1 MLFNVEGQTA
11 RREMAE
17 AALLLVTTK
26 IGKAVATETLHY
38 ARPWLTKKA
47 GSIAEL
53 PTNMTL
59 IKNDLEVIQA
69 FIKDTGGK
77 GLIDGVTETW
87 IGQVRRLAY
96 DMEDIVDQY
105 MYVVGKHHQ
114 KGSKW
119 SYVKKIVKK
128 PQYLFTLDEIA
139 TALERINQALIR
151 LKQNKDWTQPIAG
164 VGDVYATN
172 YDSQQQLYL
181 PGHDYSISDDEL
193 VGIDKNRDILMGSL
207 NLEKSLDLQIIAL
220 WGMGGIGKSTL
231 VNNVFRNEASNF
243 ECRVWVSVSQSY
255 KLDDIWRI
263 MLKEIYSKD
272 QKAFD
277 GEKLTCAELQ
287 DELKE
292 TLKTKRYLI
301 ILDDVWTAEAFRKI
315 KGVLVDTKM
324 GSRIII
330 TTRSDEVASQADDG
344 YKIKVEPLE
353 KEDAWRLFCRKAFP
367 RTENHICPLALR
379 KCGESIVE
387 KCDGLPLAL
396 VSIGSI
402 LSLKEQN
409 DTEWGLFEAQLISE
423 LNNNSNLK
431 HVVKILNLSYKYL
444 PDDLKSCFLYCAMF
458 PEDHMIQRKRL
469 IRLWVAEGFI
479 KQNGNCSLEDVAEG
493 YLRELVRRS
502 MLQVVKRNS
511 FNRIKCVRMH
521 DLVRELAIFQ
531 CKRESFGT
539 TYDDSHGVMQVESD
553 SRRMSV
559 LQCKN
564 DTQPS
569 IGQCRLRTFIAFNTS
584 MGSFPWF
591 SSESK
596 YLAVLELSGLPIET
610 VPNSIGELFN
620 LRYLGLNETK
630 VKVLPKSVVNLHN
643 LETLSL
649 RGADCLYLPRGSKK
663 LKSLRHI
670 IMGKLLD
677 QSWLSFKSF
686 ECMEPFNGLW
696 SFKNLQTLGAV
707 RASKAF
713 VAKLASL
720 SQLRTLSI
728 SGVRGI
734 HCAQLCDSLSKMH
747 QLSVLEIIAINEDEV
762 LQLEILTLSNRLRNL
777 CLYGRFSEG
786 TFKSPFFSSNG
797 DVLHKISLRWSQLS
811 ENPVPRLS
819 ELSNLTEIV
828 LSKAYTGQEINFQP
842 VWFPNV
848 KILFLLNLPHVNQIC
863 IHEGAL
869 VRLEE
874 LVISDLVVLRDIPT
888 GLEHLK
894 SLQEAFFRHM
904 HPDFDRNL
912 RRAIPEHIPRV
923 YCTIRPGEA

>member
-1 MLFNVEGQTA
+1 
-11 RREMAE
+11 MAE

-128 PQYLFTLDEIA
+128 PQYLFTLDQIA

-151 LKQNKDWTQPIAG
+151 LKENKDWTQPIAG

-207 NLEKSLDLQIIAL
+207 NLEKSLDLQTIAL

-330 TTRSDEVASQADDG
+330 TTRFDEVASQADDG

-423 LNNNSNLK
+423 LNNNSDLK

-458 PEDHMIQRKRL
+458 PEDHMIHRKRL

-502 MLQVVKRNS
+502 MLHVVERNS

-531 CKRESFGT
+531 SKRESFGT
-539 TYDDSHGVMQVESD
+539 TYDDSHGVMQVD

-569 IGQCRLRTFIAFNTS
+569 VGQCRLRTFIAFNTS

-649 RGADCLYLPRGSKK
+649 RCADCLNLPRGSKK

-670 IMGKLLD
+670 IMVKLLD
-677 QSWLSFKSF
+677 HTWLSFKSF
-686 ECMEPFNGLW
+686 ESMEPFDGLW

-734 HCAQLCDSLSKMH
+734 HCAQLCDSLSKID
-747 QLSVLEIIAINEDEV
+747 QLSALEITASDEDEV
-762 LQLEILTLSNRLRNL
+762 LQLETLTLSNGLRKL

-797 DVLHKISLRWSQLS
+797 DVLHEISLRWSQLS

-874 LVISDLVVLRDIPT
+874 LVIRDLVELRDIPT
-888 GLEHLK
+888 GLEHLE
-894 SLQEAFFRHM
+894 SLKAARFFEM
-904 HPDFDRNL
+904 NPDFVRNFPAATL
-912 RRAIPEHIPRV
+912 EHVPEV
-923 YCTIRPGEA
+923 YCTI